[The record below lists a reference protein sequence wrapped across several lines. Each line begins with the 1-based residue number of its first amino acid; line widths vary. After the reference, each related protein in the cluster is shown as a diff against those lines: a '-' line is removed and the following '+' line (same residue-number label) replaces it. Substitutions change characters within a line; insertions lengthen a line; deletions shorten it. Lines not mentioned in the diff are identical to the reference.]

1 MVFLM
6 SSSLPGMLRDV
17 VVNRVKV
24 LGKFLVVIAVLGWRG
39 CGEGIE
45 TQRESS
51 IPSIDAKGEREA
63 MMSRENLQHD
73 ASGVVPKQGNSS
85 AGGDETE
92 GKIPA
97 DAITEGTPQAPSF
110 YSVPHYDEKRDPSVD
125 LAMTKKTARQ
135 TQKRILLQ
143 VGGDWC
149 NWCGRLAEVLV
160 ENAQLRSVLE
170 EKFLIMKVASQT
182 QYSDAFLADYP
193 KILSYPHLFVLSDKG
208 ELLHS
213 QDMEELEQGE
223 GYDED
228 ALLEFLETWASGTGS
243 GVPDPLN
250 QAKQ

>member
-6 SSSLPGMLRDV
+6 SSLWPGTLRV
-17 VVNRVKV
+17 VVVDRVKFF
-24 LGKFLVVIAVLGWRG
+24 GKMFFVVAVLGWRG

-51 IPSIDAKGEREA
+51 VSSIGANGAGEA
-63 MMSRENLQHD
+63 MMPWGNLQHD
-73 ASGVVPKQGNSS
+73 ASSGVLKQGHFS

-92 GKIPA
+92 GTIPA
-97 DAITEGTPQAPSF
+97 DPITEGTRQTPSF
-110 YSVPHYDEKRDPSVD
+110 YSVPHYDEKRDPSID

-160 ENAQLRSVLE
+160 ENAPLRSILE

-182 QYSDAFLADYP
+182 QYSDAFLSDYP
-193 KILSYPHLFVLSDKG
+193 RILSYPHLFVLSYKG

-213 QDMEELEQGE
+213 QDMEELERGE

-250 QAKQ
+250 QAKP